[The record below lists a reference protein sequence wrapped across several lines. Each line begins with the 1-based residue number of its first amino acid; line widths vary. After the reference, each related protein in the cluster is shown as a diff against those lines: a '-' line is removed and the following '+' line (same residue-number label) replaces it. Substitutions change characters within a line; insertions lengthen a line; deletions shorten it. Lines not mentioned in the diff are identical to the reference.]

1 MTRSPIRR
9 GLTLLEVVLALAILA
24 IAFGILA
31 QLSGI
36 GMRAAK
42 EARQLTRGQIYCES
56 IMAEMTSG
64 ATAPTQT
71 QGSVPNDPDWNYE
84 TALEP
89 ADVNGM
95 VRLIVVVQRADDLG
109 VGSRFQLVRLIRDPS
124 LPIPE
129 EEEETDETTS
139 SIQYNFAFTKKECWV

>member
-1 MTRSPIRR
+1 MIATPKRQA
-9 GLTLLEVVLALAILA
+9 LTLLEVVLALAILA

-31 QLSGI
+31 QLSGL
-36 GMRAAK
+36 GMRAAR
-42 EARQLTRGQIYCES
+42 EARQMTRGQIYCES

-64 ATAPTQT
+64 ATLPSQS
-71 QGSVPNDPDWNYE
+71 QGSVPDDPTWSYE

-95 VRLIVVVQRADDLG
+95 VRLIVVVQRVNEVG
-109 VGSRFQLVRLIRDPS
+109 IGSRVQLVRLIRDPD

-129 EEEETDETTS
+129 EETAEDDLS
-139 SIQYNFAFTKKECWV
+139 SVKRNFNSMKEYWI

>member
-1 MTRSPIRR
+1 MTGTSKRS

-31 QLSGI
+31 QLSGL
-36 GMRAAK
+36 GMRAAR

-71 QGSVPNDPDWNYE
+71 QGNVPDDPNWTFE

-95 VRLIVVVQRADDLG
+95 VRLIVIVQRADDLG
-109 VGSRFQLVRLIRDPS
+109 IESRVQLVRLIRDPA
-124 LPIPE
+124 LPIP
-129 EEEETDETTS
+129 
-139 SIQYNFAFTKKECWV
+139 AKA

>member
-1 MTRSPIRR
+1 MIRNSNRR

-31 QLSGI
+31 QLSGL
-36 GMRAAK
+36 GMRAAR

-64 ATAPTQT
+64 ATLPTQT
-71 QGSVPNDPDWNYE
+71 QGSVPDDPTWTFE
-84 TALEP
+84 TALEA

-109 VGSRFQLVRLIRDPS
+109 IGSRFQLVRLIRDPD
-124 LPIPE
+124 LPLPE
-129 EEEETDETTS
+129 EAETEETTS
-139 SIQYNFAFTKKECWV
+139 SNQRRFQSTMEYWI

>member
-1 MTRSPIRR
+1 MKRTPKHH

-31 QLSGI
+31 QLSGL
-36 GMRAAK
+36 GMRAAR

-64 ATAPTQT
+64 ATSPSQS
-71 QGSVPNDPDWNYE
+71 QGSVPQDPNWTYE
-84 TALEP
+84 TALEA

-109 VGSRFQLVRLIRDPS
+109 IGSRVQLVRLIRDPD
-124 LPIPE
+124 LPFPE
-129 EEEETDETTS
+129 EEEADETTS
-139 SIQYNFAFTKKECWV
+139 SYRRSFSMKAKEYWI